1 MPRSKGP
8 IGYID
13 HRSPMKDE
21 TGEYLIHPQFV
32 TKDIYDFKD
41 MKTGMRSHNQM
52 TPAQFVAAIDAIE
65 DEMLYAL
72 SMGMEVKIGNMFIV
86 RPKLAVRRHRDDDGN
101 EYRKPYHVGDLIP
114 SNEVE
119 FAGLE
124 VRVTKALNKEFL
136 AKHCHGF
143 GRVDWKVK
151 MPAREA
157 SQELVDITN
166 YCKKHGFITVSA
178 FQGLH
183 GVCKHHARKVLDGYC
198 EGEFPKMTKE
208 KVGRMFI
215 YRRIGV

>member
-8 IGYID
+8 IGYIE

-119 FAGLE
+119 FAGTQQG
-124 VRVTKALNKEFL
+124 VPCQALPWFRT
-136 AKHCHGF
+136 C
-143 GRVDWKVK
+143 
-151 MPAREA
+151 
-157 SQELVDITN
+157 
-166 YCKKHGFITVSA
+166 
-178 FQGLH
+178 GL
-183 GVCKHHARKVLDGYC
+183 
-198 EGEFPKMTKE
+198 EGEDACQ
-208 KVGRMFI
+208 G
-215 YRRIGV
+215 G

>member
-8 IGYID
+8 IGYIE

-124 VRVTKALNKEFL
+124 VRVTKALLQGARF
-136 AKHCHGF
+136 HHGF
-143 GRVDWKVK
+143 RFPRLAWSLQASCPQGPRWLLRGRVPED
-151 MPAREA
+151 
-157 SQELVDITN
+157 D
-166 YCKKHGFITVSA
+166 
-178 FQGLH
+178 
-183 GVCKHHARKVLDGYC
+183 
-198 EGEFPKMTKE
+198 EGESGQD
-208 KVGRMFI
+208 V
-215 YRRIGV
+215 YLS

>member
-8 IGYID
+8 IGYIE

-143 GRVDWKVK
+143 GRVDCC
-151 MPAREA
+151 
-157 SQELVDITN
+157 SYL
-166 YCKKHGFITVSA
+166 
-178 FQGLH
+178 
-183 GVCKHHARKVLDGYC
+183 
-198 EGEFPKMTKE
+198 
-208 KVGRMFI
+208 
-215 YRRIGV
+215 